1 VNSAYAGDVLN
12 SRPLAVRSSLR
23 GRSALV
29 TGVDQSVG
37 RSIALLFATAG
48 ATIAANARHPAECAS
63 VVENI
68 EAVGGR
74 AVAVPGNV
82 GSLEGCEA
90 LAAAVTMRLDRV
102 DILVNCAVN
111 PQCHTTAN
119 VAEEG
124 LARIWEFNVLGPL
137 RLAGHAAD
145 LWMRS
150 TGGSIVNVAWLPDPE
165 TDALSNAYRASQ
177 AALISVTR
185 TLARQL
191 APVGIRVNA
200 IATLLG
206 EQNVGHVL
214 IDSSRARDQ
223 LDGQV
228 APRRIAD
235 PDDVAWSA
243 LYLASDLSASVSG
256 SVLIADGGLG
266 ERKSP

>member
-1 VNSAYAGDVLN
+1 
-12 SRPLAVRSSLR
+12 
-23 GRSALV
+23 V

-48 ATIAANARHPAECAS
+48 ATIAANARRPAECAS
-63 VVENI
+63 VVESI
-68 EAVGGR
+68 RAVGGR
-74 AVAVPGNV
+74 AVAVPGSV
-82 GSLEGCEA
+82 GSIDECAA
-90 LAAAVTMRLDRV
+90 LAAAVTMHFDRV

-111 PQCHTTAN
+111 PRYETTTDA
-119 VAEEG
+119 AEESI
-124 LARIWEFNVLGPL
+124 ARIWEFSVLGPL
-137 RLAGHAAD
+137 RLAGYAAD
-145 LWMRS
+145 SWMQS

-165 TDALSNAYRASQ
+165 TDALSNAHRASQ

-214 IDSSRARDQ
+214 IDSSRAPDHP
-223 LDGQV
+223 DGEV

-243 LYLASDLSASVSG
+243 LYLASDLSAAVSG
-256 SVLIADGGLG
+256 TVLIADGGLG
-266 ERKSP
+266 EW